1 MLDDIK
7 SIWESI
13 RGLSPTRMAKLAAY
27 FLAPGLILSAA
38 LSGVVGG
45 WLSIDFEKPITISEL
60 KSEIPAG
67 GEPTEKRGIV
77 LIAEPASKDFRVQ
90 LKHVSKIWSSLD
102 SETARSNNDRLSLS
116 GEELKVI
123 TPFVGVNEPVAL
135 VVDGELGKDIQV
147 PGGTESVEDWR
158 LSSRRSNSLVSG
170 VLAVCF
176 LMLGMAVPI
185 GTAPVDRDQN
195 NAGQIGTEPD
205 KD

>member
-1 MLDDIK
+1 
-7 SIWESI
+7 
-13 RGLSPTRMAKLAAY
+13 MAKLAAY